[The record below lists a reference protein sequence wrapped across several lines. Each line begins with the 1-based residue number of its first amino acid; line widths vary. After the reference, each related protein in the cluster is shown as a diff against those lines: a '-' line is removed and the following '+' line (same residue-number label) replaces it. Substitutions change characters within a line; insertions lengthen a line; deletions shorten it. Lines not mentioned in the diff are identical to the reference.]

1 MNTLLSKCSDC
12 AKICFSSP
20 PLPLCQA
27 PCETIPLDVLEKT
40 RITLACTSKYL
51 CLSETWLSRLAQ
63 RGNFK
68 KKSTLWIQISVVFWK
83 CADTTQIA
91 ARSHRRLYIFI
102 AIHAHLQE
110 HACHWHLLVVSRI
123 GDQTAFACTGSIG
136 FEAYST
142 CMYVQ
147 CPIARIWG
155 QTFWDWPNY
164 HHILY
169 QGSWN
174 CLDWSFQDPH
184 CTINPG
190 NFLILDIRRCSSY
203 VRWHIVITPSS
214 STSVLTLFP
223 LASLPNRAWLGYT
236 RQYKFQE
243 HPKNEISIHFIRDLH
258 NIT

>member
-27 PCETIPLDVLEKT
+27 PCEPIPLDVLEKT

-51 CLSETWLSRLAQ
+51 CLSETWPSRLAQ

-68 KKSTLWIQISVVFWK
+68 NKSTLWIQISVVFWK
-83 CADTTQIA
+83 CADTTHIA

-110 HACHWHLLVVSRI
+110 HARHWHLLVVSRRS
-123 GDQTAFACTGSIG
+123 DQTAFACTGSIG

-147 CPIARIWG
+147 CPIARISG
-155 QTFWDWPNY
+155 QTFGDWPNY

-184 CTINPG
+184 CTRF
-190 NFLILDIRRCSSY
+190 FLNSKRKLLQFFFWWPSWCDTPVHMWYACAY
-203 VRWHIVITPSS
+203 VCISHRD
-214 STSVLTLFP
+214 
-223 LASLPNRAWLGYT
+223 G
-236 RQYKFQE
+236 
-243 HPKNEISIHFIRDLH
+243 HPKKKM
-258 NIT
+258 